1 MRFAELTARAMLS
14 GISLPV
20 LQVLPEVSNNS
31 ARMLIRQEGDCGVGK
46 DICGTGCM
54 PSGSTC
60 CAPDFKSFC
69 DPGYYCTT
77 DGGCCEL
84 GVTCRPATSC
94 DPGEKLCH
102 VGCIPDDAQCCPDSG
117 YCKPG
122 YVCTS
127 DGCERGS
134 GGGGGGGGGGGSSG
148 CDQGEKAC
156 DSDYCIPSGGVCC
169 GLGNGNYCDE
179 GYYCTA
185 GACCRNGKT
194 CTGRPPTATATV
206 PAPDFTTSTAD
217 VQFTA
222 DFQLTSTTTA
232 TSSPETSTTSDA
244 GDNGVVPSPTS
255 SVPPTDRSSTT
266 APSSSSPSAP
276 AQTPSGSATT
286 GSPFTQAAAG
296 LSEVG

>member
-77 DGGCCEL
+77 DGGC
-84 GVTCRPATSC
+84 
-94 DPGEKLCH
+94 
-102 VGCIPDDAQCCPDSG
+102 
-117 YCKPG
+117 

-296 LSEVG
+296 LSVPGCLGLVVAAVMALMV